1 MVQVLLSASRW
12 LHDTPLGWAA
22 SGGWPWLWPACEAL
36 HFMGMAL
43 LIGAIGLLDA
53 RMLGLFKGLPIG
65 ALERLVPWGV
75 LGFVINLVTGFVF
88 FAGAPSQY
96 TNNIAFGLKMLF
108 VLLAGVNVSL
118 FYFTGLSH
126 RVDRL
131 GAGEDAPIAAKLIA
145 GASLFLWFGVLYW
158 GRMLPFIGNA
168 F

>member
-1 MVQVLLSASRW
+1 MYVARW
-12 LHDTPLGWAA
+12 LHNSPLGWAA
-22 SGGWPWLWPACEAL
+22 AGGWPWLWAACESL

-43 LIGAIGLLDA
+43 LIGAVGLLDA
-53 RMLGLFKGLPIG
+53 RMLGLFKGLPI
-65 ALERLVPWGV
+65 APLERLVPWGV
-75 LGFVINLVTGFVF
+75 LGFVINLATGIVF
-88 FAGAPSQY
+88 FAGAPEQY
-96 TNNIAFGLKMLF
+96 VQNIAFGLKMLF

-118 FYFTGLSH
+118 FYLTGLSR

-131 GAGEDAPIAAKLIA
+131 GAGEDAPMAAKLIA